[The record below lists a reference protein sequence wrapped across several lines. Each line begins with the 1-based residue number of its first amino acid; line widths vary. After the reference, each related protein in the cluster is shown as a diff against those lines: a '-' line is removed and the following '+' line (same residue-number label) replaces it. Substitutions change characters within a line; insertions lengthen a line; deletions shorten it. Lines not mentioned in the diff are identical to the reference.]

1 MNLDGAALARA
12 AEIARRL
19 YGGEGLAAFIR
30 RIQPHRPPPA
40 HIMPLIR
47 RLEGARRK
55 PLRLVVTMPP
65 RHVKTT
71 TILNAFAWWLER
83 FPGDTNGYY
92 TYSDQKAWSESRKAR
107 ELAMLAGVV
116 LSDEAASVKEWRTTD
131 GGGLLA
137 GGAGGGLTGYG
148 ISGLMAVDDP
158 YKNREDADSK
168 IIRDKI
174 WEWFNEV
181 AFTRD
186 EGCSFIVTHTRWH
199 EDDLAGRLVKQGW
212 EELRLAA
219 LAEENDPLGRP
230 MNAALWPE
238 LFPEERLAIIRKQIG
253 EFSWASLYQQR
264 PRPRGA
270 KLFGP
275 EHYYDPKTVDF
286 TGCRATIGADTAAS
300 KKTAAD
306 SSAAVAGMVRGRDKD
321 KRIMYVTES
330 LKEQM
335 TVPQFARDLRAFQA
349 RNHGAMAAVESTGIG
364 KGTYQAIKDVDPD
377 ARVVETPAV
386 GDKFQRAQGCSAAW
400 NDGRILVPLG
410 NPPWLKQFLADVQDF
425 TGINDAEDDIPDA
438 LVHAWNQIDHGGT
451 DWSAAGVGRV
461 GGTSRVPARR

>member
-1 MNLDGAALARA
+1 MNLEALL
-12 AEIARRL
+12 RL
-19 YGGEGLAAFIR
+19 EDPADLKRGHELVSLMRSGEGLADFIR
-30 RIQPHRPPPA
+30 RTQPHRPPPP

-47 RLEGARRK
+47 RIEAAREK

-71 TILNAFAWWLER
+71 TLVNAFSWWLSL
-83 FPGDTNGYY
+83 FPGDTCGYY
-92 TYSDQKAWSESRKAR
+92 TYSDEKARSESRKAR
-107 ELAMLAGVV
+107 DLAIGVGIDI
-116 LSDEAASVKEWRTTD
+116 SEDAANLKEWRTSQ

-148 ISGLMAVDDP
+148 ISGIMAVDDP
-158 YKNREDADSK
+158 YKNREEADSR

-199 EDDLAGRLVKQGW
+199 DDDLAGKLVKQGW
-212 EELRLAA
+212 EELRLSA
-219 LAEENDPLGRP
+219 LAEENDPLGREL
-230 MNAALWPE
+230 NAALWPE
-238 LFPEERLAIIRKQIG
+238 MFSEERLAIIRKQIG

-286 TGCRATIGADTAAS
+286 TECRASIGADTAAS
-300 KKTAAD
+300 KKTSAD

-321 KRIMYVTES
+321 TRITYITEAY
-330 LKEQM
+330 KEQM

-349 RNHGAMAAVESTGIG
+349 RNHGAMAAVEGAGIG
-364 KGTYQAIKDVDPD
+364 KGTYQAIKDVDPK
-377 ARVVETPAV
+377 ARIFESETR
-386 GDKFQRAQGCSAAW
+386 GDKFQRAQGVAAAW
-400 NDGRILVPLG
+400 NDGRVLVPLG
-410 NPPWLKQFLADVQDF
+410 NPPWLAKFLSDVQDF
-425 TGINDAEDDIPDA
+425 TGVNDAEDDIPDA
-438 LVHAWNQIDHGGT
+438 LAHMWNAIDKDQGEWSTGRRTAGT
-451 DWSAAGVGRV
+451 
-461 GGTSRVPARR
+461 RR